1 MNTQK
6 VITVLAVGQKHGK
19 SVLERRLTP
28 KLLIQ
33 RLPLTLLGPQPLALL
48 IRRLPP
54 TLLGPQ
60 PLALLRRRLPLALL
74 LMLMARRCQWRSA
87 CQRKPRCTSKDIVL
101 QLKVPQLEGVCEEG
115 VDPIMASHC
124 C

>member
-1 MNTQK
+1 MNSQI

-19 SVLERRLTP
+19 SLLTRRLTP

-48 IRRLPP
+48 IR
-54 TLLGPQ
+54 
-60 PLALLRRRLPLALL
+60 
-74 LMLMARRCQWRSA
+74 
-87 CQRKPRCTSKDIVL
+87 
-101 QLKVPQLEGVCEEG
+101 QLEGVCEEG